1 MLFDTHLSHYFFS
14 APADARMRSAIGT
27 AVALAFG
34 LGRYGDQIV
43 AVILTQGTARAVVL
57 PEVAE
62 TAVVGLISRIFRLH
76 FWFPPFCFADIVQEI
91 KKERLSAPK
100 SGANKRSM

>member
-1 MLFDTHLSHYFFS
+1 MLFDAHRSHYFFGT
-14 APADARMRSAIGT
+14 PADARMRSAIGT

-76 FWFPPFCFADIVQEI
+76 FGFLLFVLRI
-91 KKERLSAPK
+91 
-100 SGANKRSM
+100 